1 MSKSLLHDEY
11 IYDKHITLHLFI
23 RILYQG
29 TRYTFEY
36 LLRFVSRLSKDKDS
50 VIDPREP
57 SILRRFAG
65 VLTHQ
70 DIVID
75 GVIYSATS
83 KKTVPKNF
91 SGIQINIH
99 LVYCHTKFSLMMT

>member
-1 MSKSLLHDEY
+1 
-11 IYDKHITLHLFI
+11 
-23 RILYQG
+23 
-29 TRYTFEY
+29 
-36 LLRFVSRLSKDKDS
+36 
-50 VIDPREP
+50 
-57 SILRRFAG
+57 LRRFAG